1 MSIYI
6 ITSKTMYILTLIVVI
21 ILFIYQYTI
30 TLLSI
35 HMLNDIYNI

>member
-6 ITSKTMYILTLIVVI
+6 ITSKIMYILTLIVVI